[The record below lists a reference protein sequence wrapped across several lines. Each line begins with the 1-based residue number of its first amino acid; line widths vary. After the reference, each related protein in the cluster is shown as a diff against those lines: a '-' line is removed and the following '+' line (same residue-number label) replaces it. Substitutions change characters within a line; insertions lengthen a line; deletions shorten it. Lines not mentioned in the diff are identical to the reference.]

1 MPRILVVLAL
11 LLIGFGVGTAHAADG
26 YVTANVNLRA
36 GPDPDYPRIDTL
48 PIGTPVSIQGCLDD
62 YIWCD
67 VVARGSRGWIAGDYL
82 QFDYESRRVLVPEYG
97 ARIGIP
103 VVSFVLGAYWDDYYR
118 SRPWYRDRDR
128 WGNRPIHI
136 HRPPVR
142 PRPPV
147 HRPPVRP
154 PRPPVTRP
162 PVRPRPPVNRPQ
174 PPVRPK
180 PPINNRPQI
189 QPPRPPVNRPQ
200 PQPRPPATT
209 KPAPRPAPA
218 RGTRPAPPPPK
229 KDGDQNGR

>member
-1 MPRILVVLAL
+1 MPRILVSLAF
-11 LLIGFGVGTAHAADG
+11 LLIGFGASLAHAADG

-36 GPDPDYPRIDTL
+36 GPDPEYPRIDTL

-67 VVARGSRGWIAGDYL
+67 VVARGTRGWIAGDYL

-103 VVSFVLGAYWDDYYR
+103 IVAFTLGAYWDSYYR
-118 SRPWYRDRDR
+118 ARPWYRERDR
-128 WGNRPIHI
+128 WSHRPIPV
-136 HRPPVR
+136 HRPPPMR

-154 PRPPVTRP
+154 PRPPVVRP
-162 PVRPRPPVNRPQ
+162 PVRPPRPPATRPPPPRPRPPVDHR
-174 PPVRPK
+174 PPV
-180 PPINNRPQI
+180 

-200 PQPRPPATT
+200 PRPPGTT
-209 KPAPRPAPA
+209 KPAPPPAA
-218 RGTRPAPPPPK
+218 GRGTRAPPPPK
-229 KDGDQNGR
+229 KDGDPNGR

>member
-11 LLIGFGVGTAHAADG
+11 LLIGFGSGAARAADG

-36 GPDPDYPRIDTL
+36 GPDPEYPRIDTL

-67 VVARGSRGWIAGDYL
+67 VVARGNRGWIAGDYL

-103 VVSFVLGAYWDDYYR
+103 VVSFVLGAYWDNYYR

-162 PVRPRPPVNRPQ
+162 PVRPRPPVDRPQ

-180 PPINNRPQI
+180 PPINNRPV
-189 QPPRPPVNRPQ
+189 QPPRPPVNR